1 MPTINRIRVNNVK
14 YNFGTQ
20 YYDDFTMRMYGRN
33 TIYDLA
39 NGGGKSVLMLLLMQ
53 NLIPNCTLDDKQPI
67 EKLFREGCNNTTI
80 HSLIEWKM
88 DKHEGEEGFRYMT
101 TGFCARRAKDRSVE
115 DESSGETDGTGAA
128 SGVASVE
135 YFNYVIFYNSYNKN
149 DIINLPLVK
158 DKEHISYQAL
168 RNYLLDLSHK
178 NVELSVQ
185 IFDKKGEYQ
194 RFISGYGLHESQWE
208 IIRGINKTEGHVRT
222 YFENNYKTT
231 RKVIEDLLIEEII
244 DKAFLVRTNKDEK
257 NGSGMAR
264 LLISIRE
271 QLKNLAEKKRD
282 IASYDHQASLI
293 QLLFDRV
300 RSFEGLYREK
310 DETEQTLAD
319 IYVTVKHENEASE
332 KERNTLSEAIDSAS
346 AEKNAVNQ
354 QLERIKVSIDMNKL
368 DAMAGEADELAKTV
382 DKNREVCREDE
393 KKLILA
399 EAGNEY
405 LEYLEEK
412 KRRATVDEKL
422 RLLDAP
428 TGSGE
433 DIHAIV
439 GNIRRYIDTALAGYD
454 MDIEQEEGRL
464 SELEEVLALAE
475 KELFTANKELAV
487 SEGIETSAAE
497 NGHLLEEKLSE
508 LFAELGDKTFED
520 YNTKLVRLSGEKD
533 RLSNE
538 EKVLTEKIAR
548 QKEQLSEAERN
559 RDNNRSL
566 MIETGIRRKD
576 AEERNRRYTENRS
589 RIDTLCRIYLGSE
602 KEDASTLEK
611 AVSEKLK
618 GLSIALREKEK
629 ALSVST
635 ARYKDILEGRLIEV
649 TEGIEKVL
657 SYLRTRHS
665 IYAMTGMDYVSSL
678 PEDRRKEILLRVP
691 ELPYGIVCSE
701 FDKVANDQNIEDIDT
716 GNEVV
721 FIFNEDELGEESV
734 IISGAAGGSTKLLH
748 RSSDFFTDP
757 KYIEKL
763 AAEKQAEIDILN
775 DEIRSLKDMSSVAE
789 EDLEFIRTLTAAD
802 LMKAAEDLDR
812 LSTEENRLI
821 LEKRETDSLIG
832 RINETVSGYE
842 EQLTDIYEKKEELEA
857 DIRILRRCEE
867 LSGLIDKDRERK
879 EAAYKDKNR
888 ISQLLGGLEEKKRSA
903 LTALAEVRSRLGRLK
918 KERADILDKWN
929 SIYAPYYVEGDYE
942 VMSESQ
948 ETLEA
953 AFDVCLGKFSDR
965 YKEQESLRQFSET
978 LGNSMDRI
986 LRNIMK
992 KGPELIEKLEADMK
1006 AGKLLSLDEEVIAV
1020 LSENLERDKEFLART
1035 ERALNDKKSEYDKL
1049 SGRIEYA
1056 VKNYT
1061 DAFGD
1066 YERIEETDDKLSEML
1081 KLTQHSLTEA
1091 RARYEEGVKK
1101 LREFDKRR
1109 RESDDIYKDVSRIV
1123 ERNGI
1128 DTEKAVI
1135 LGSDDRREKQFEET
1149 LIRYDNI
1156 QKSMEKARLE
1166 LVRQK
1171 GRISESLSEMG
1182 VSGLAAAVRED
1193 VRIPAGLADAEALL
1207 DSLREMLDV
1216 IKLEKER
1223 IGKSLQDM
1231 ELLHDSFVDQC
1242 LDRCLD
1248 VKTELELLPGLSG
1261 IMMDD
1266 EKIEMIRLSI
1276 PYVKDEF
1283 MRERMAA
1290 YIDKVVDEADKINDD
1305 EGRLKYIRNSLSTKR
1320 LFGVIVTDMNK
1331 IKLSL
1336 YKRERIKEQSRYL
1349 KYEEAVGSTGQ
1360 SQGIY
1365 IQFLISVINYISG
1378 MYDPLSMG
1386 NGTNTIFIDNPF
1398 GAAKDIY
1405 IWEPIFALLAA
1416 NRVQLVVPARGASPA
1431 ITGRFDI
1438 NYVLGQQQ
1446 RGGREVTVVV
1456 NYESRTSEE
1465 ELEYHELSYEQQS
1478 FDFI

>member
-53 NLIPNCTLDDKQPI
+53 NLIPNCTLDDKQPV
-67 EKLFREGCNNTTI
+67 EKLFRDGCNNTTI
-80 HSLIEWKM
+80 HSLIEWKL
-88 DKHEGEEGFRYMT
+88 DKHEGEEGYRYMT
-101 TGFCARRAKDRSVE
+101 TGFCARRAKDRTV
-115 DESSGETDGTGAA
+115 DESGNGESEGAGA
-128 SGVASVE
+128 SSGVASVE

-158 DKEHISYQAL
+158 NKEHISYQAL

-244 DKAFLVRTNKDEK
+244 DKAFLVRTNKDEG

-271 QLKNLAEKKRD
+271 QLKSLAEKKRD

-300 RSFEGLYREK
+300 KSFEGLFREK
-310 DETEQTLAD
+310 DEIEQTLAD
-319 IYVTVKHENEASE
+319 IYVTVKHENEAAE
-332 KERNTLSEAIDSAS
+332 KERTAFSDAIDAAS
-346 AEKNAVNQ
+346 NEKSSVYE
-354 QLERIKVSIDMNKL
+354 QLERVKVSIDMNIL
-368 DAMAGEADELAKTV
+368 DAMAREIDGFGETV
-382 DKNREVCREDE
+382 EKIKETCNEDE
-393 KKLILA
+393 RRLLLA

-412 KRRATVDEKL
+412 KRKDTVDEKL

-428 TGSGE
+428 AGSGE

-439 GNIRRYIDTALAGYD
+439 ANIKRHTDTALAGYD
-454 MDIEQEEGRL
+454 MDIEREEGSL
-464 SELEEVLALAE
+464 SALEEELEMAE
-475 KELFTANKELAV
+475 KELYTANKELAV
-487 SEGIETSAAE
+487 SEGIETSATE
-497 NGHLLEEKLSE
+497 NSHILEEKLSA
-508 LFAELGDKTFED
+508 LFTELGDKTFED
-520 YNTKLVRLSGEKD
+520 YSVKLARLSREKEK
-533 RLSNE
+533 LSAD
-538 EKVLTEKIAR
+538 EKALSEKIDTEKLRLA
-548 QKEQLSEAERN
+548 EAEKQRETN
-559 RDNNRSL
+559 SAL

-576 AEERNRRYTENRS
+576 AEERSRKYTENRS
-589 RIDTLCRIYLGSE
+589 RIETLCRIYLGSE
-602 KEDASTLEK
+602 KADAATLEK
-611 AVSEKLK
+611 AVGDKLMK
-618 GLSIALREKEK
+618 LSADILEKEK
-629 ALSVST
+629 RLAEAG
-635 ARYKDILEGRLIEV
+635 ARYKDILAGRLIEV
-649 TEGIEKVL
+649 TSGVEKVL
-657 SYLRTRHS
+657 TYLRTRHN
-665 IYAMTGMDYVSSL
+665 IYAMTGMDYTASL
-678 PEDRRKEILLRVP
+678 PEDRRKEILSLVP
-691 ELPYGIVCSE
+691 QLPYGVVCSD
-701 FDKVANDQNIEDIDT
+701 FGKVANDQNIGDIDT

-721 FIFNEDELGEESV
+721 IIYNEAELGEGAIV
-734 IISGAAGGSTKLLH
+734 ISGATRDKAMLLH
-748 RSSDFFTDP
+748 RGTEFFTDANSV
-757 KYIEKL
+757 EKL
-763 AAEKQAEIDILN
+763 AAEKKAEMDILS
-775 DEIRSLKDMSSVAE
+775 DEVRSLRDMSEVAG
-789 EDLEFIRTLTAAD
+789 EDQKLIRTLTS
-802 LMKAAEDLDR
+802 EDIINAGEEADR
-812 LSTEENRLI
+812 LSLEENRLI

-832 RINETVSGYE
+832 RIKENILSFE
-842 EQLTDIYEKKEELEA
+842 EQLTDIFEKKEELEA

-879 EAAYKDKNR
+879 EDALKDKSR
-888 ISQLLGGLEEKKRSA
+888 LSQLLTGLEEKKRS
-903 LTALAEVRSRLGRLK
+903 LNTAAAELRSRVGRLK
-918 KERADILDKWN
+918 RERNEILDKWN
-929 SIYAPYYVEGDYE
+929 GTYATYYVDGDYE
-942 VMSESQ
+942 VMTGSPES
-948 ETLEA
+948 LAA

-965 YKEQESLRQFSET
+965 FKEQESLRQFSDT

-986 LRNIMK
+986 LRNIIK
-992 KGPELIEKLEADMK
+992 KDPGLVEKLEADQK
-1006 AGKLLSLDEEVIAV
+1006 NGKLLSADEEALNV
-1020 LSENLERDKEFLART
+1020 LKNNLERDREELARA
-1035 ERALNDKKSEYDKL
+1035 ERTIGQRKSEYDKI

-1066 YERIEETDDKLSEML
+1066 FARIEDADDKLSEMQKAGEL
-1081 KLTQHSLTEA
+1081 QLSEA
-1091 RARYEEGVKK
+1091 KARYDEGLKK
-1101 LREFDKRR
+1101 LREFDKKR

-1128 DTEKAVI
+1128 DTEKAVV
-1135 LGSDDRREKQFEET
+1135 LTADGYRENQFEET
-1149 LIRYDNI
+1149 LLRYDNI

-1171 GRISESLSEMG
+1171 GRISESLTDMG
-1182 VSGLAAAVRED
+1182 VSGLATAVRED
-1193 VRIPAGLADAEALL
+1193 VQIPAGLAEAETLL
-1207 DSLREMLDV
+1207 ESLREMLDV
-1216 IKLEKER
+1216 IRLEKER

-1276 PYVKDEF
+1276 PYVKDEY

-1386 NGTNTIFIDNPF
+1386 SGTNTIFIDNPF

-1405 IWEPIFALLAA
+1405 IWEPIFALLQS

-1456 NYESRTSEE
+1456 NYESRTKEE
-1465 ELEYHELSYEQQS
+1465 ELEYHELSFEQQT
-1478 FDFI
+1478 FTFI